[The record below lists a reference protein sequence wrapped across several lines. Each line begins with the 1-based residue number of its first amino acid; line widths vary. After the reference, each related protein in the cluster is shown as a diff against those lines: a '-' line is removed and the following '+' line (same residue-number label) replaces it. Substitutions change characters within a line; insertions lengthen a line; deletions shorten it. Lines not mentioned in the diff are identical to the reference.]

1 MNRIFEEIKGNG
13 RTVRSGRRRTILKQ
27 KLAYKIEILLL
38 VEKYQE
44 KDKNIG
50 LSPTGCYQLLR
61 ERLGVNI
68 SKTMFQKCIKE
79 LWKKD
84 ECIEL
89 VGNAF
94 KAYGERFHYEINE
107 NAEIFIN
114 YLHRFDDSLHN
125 LLKIQNH
132 ISKYITD

>member
-1 MNRIFEEIKGNG
+1 MSDIDRIFEEIKGNG
-13 RTVRSGRRRTILKQ
+13 RTVHSGRRRTILKQ

-38 VEKYQE
+38 VEKHQE

-68 SKTMFQKCIKE
+68 SKTMFQKCIDE

-84 ECIEL
+84 DHIEL
-89 VGNAF
+89 VGSSW
-94 KAYGERFHYEINE
+94 GERFHYELTD
-107 NAEIFIN
+107 NAEIFIH
-114 YLHRFDDSLHN
+114 YLRQFDDSLQN

-132 ISKYITD
+132 ISKYISD